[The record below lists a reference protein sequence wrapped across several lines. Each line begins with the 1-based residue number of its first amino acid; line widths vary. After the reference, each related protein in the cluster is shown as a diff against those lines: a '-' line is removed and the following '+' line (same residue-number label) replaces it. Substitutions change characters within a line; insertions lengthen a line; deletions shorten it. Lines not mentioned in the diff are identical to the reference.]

1 MLRIVALE
9 LTNRCNLRC
18 RQCPQAASTVE
29 RGDISRETLSKALQY
44 CSGYTELNWRGE
56 PLLNQDLV
64 KHVAFVKAQRPD
76 LYLGFHTNGTLLT
89 QDVFRALCEAGLD
102 WMQISLHSAKSCE
115 VYLSAK
121 AWNTEATSR
130 IHLYADTDS
139 TDEVLLALSCGLRR
153 EDFRNDQL
161 ANWAGF
167 LTGGKT
173 VAPDPLHV
181 CQSCHFITQGLCI
194 MAWDGT
200 INACC
205 WDFDCL
211 HRLGTVDT
219 FDTIAH
225 TCPYPLCAQCI
236 WIQNP
241 ATEEDKRNMSID
253 SRVKNVSTT
262 VNVLE
267 TGYHG
272 YNILSYLSLYWA
284 APQASG
290 DLNFYLQADRETP
303 GVLSSA
309 SLEELKSLIDS
320 QHGASSEATNAP
332 PGLLHR
338 LWRAFIR

>member
-18 RQCPQAASTVE
+18 QQCPQAESTVE
-29 RGDISRETLSKALQY
+29 RGDITRDTLSKALRY

-56 PLLNQDLV
+56 PLLNRHLV
-64 KHVAFVKAQRPD
+64 EHVAFVKTQRPD

-89 QDVFRALCEAGLD
+89 RDIFRDLCEAGLD
-102 WMQISLHSAKSCE
+102 WMQISLHSTKSCE

-121 AWNTEATSR
+121 AWNVEDAPR

-167 LTGGKT
+167 LTGGKMISS
-173 VAPDPLHV
+173 DPLRV
-181 CQSCHFITQGLCI
+181 CQSCHFLTQNLCI

-211 HRLGTVDT
+211 HRLGTIDA
-219 FDTIAH
+219 FETIVH
-225 TCPYPLCAQCI
+225 TCPYPLCGQCI
-236 WIQNP
+236 WIQNS
-241 ATEEDKRNMSID
+241 ATAEGKQGNSAD
-253 SRVKNVSTT
+253 SHIPELPTT
-262 VNVLE
+262 VTLLE
-267 TGYHG
+267 TGYLG
-272 YNILSYLSLYWA
+272 YNILSYLSRYWA
-284 APQASG
+284 APQALG
-290 DLNFYLQADRETP
+290 DLNFYRQSDRETH
-303 GVLSSA
+303 GVLSSS
-309 SLEELKSLIDS
+309 SLEELKSAIEHQQSALA
-320 QHGASSEATNAP
+320 GASSARSR
-332 PGLLHR
+332 LLR
-338 LWRAFIR
+338 RIWGVFTR